1 MNIIRQGRTTR
12 QVLADSKAIGFGY
25 DANGNTTSI
34 TPPEKPDHT
43 FSYTAVNLE
52 ETYNPPALG
61 IVTTPSQYEY
71 NLDKQLHKIIRPDGK
86 SIQFDYNNKGKLE
99 LVTLP
104 DNKTVEYTYDEAKG
118 RLTTVTAP
126 GGETLS
132 YSYDGSLLLNTTWAG
147 AINGSVSRTYNNN
160 FWITSHMVN
169 GGSTINYQYDN
180 DGLLTGAGNLTIGRN
195 AQNGLITST
204 TLGSVNDTLG
214 YNTFGEV
221 VDYRAKYNTTDIFSI
236 QFNRDKLGRIT
247 EKTETVDSAT
257 RMYNYEYDEIG
268 RLTRVKKDS
277 AIISEYTYDSNGNRL
292 SHNTITGA
300 YDAQDRLITYGNNAY
315 TYTANGELFTRTDT
329 STSETTAYTYDVL
342 GNLVSVTLPDD
353 RQIAYVIDGGN
364 RRIGKKDNGTL
375 IQGFLYQGGLR
386 PVAELDNN
394 GNIVSRFIYAN
405 RINVPDY
412 MMKSGVTYRI
422 VTDHLGS
429 PRLVVNTATGQIVQ
443 RMDYDEFGNVTNDTN
458 PGFQP
463 FGFAG
468 GLYDNDTKLVRFGA
482 RDYDAEIG
490 RWTAK
495 DPILFMGGDTNLYAY
510 VRNDPMNWK
519 DPYGLLTDPSS
530 PTGETTETLL
540 EKYRRAKEQY
550 DKNPGDAFAGAE
562 YYYWRSQV
570 IPLMAKLYAEGVTL

>member
-1 MNIIRQGRTTR
+1 M
-12 QVLADSKAIGFGY
+12 
-25 DANGNTTSI
+25 
-34 TPPEKPDHT
+34 
-43 FSYTAVNLE
+43 
-52 ETYNPPALG
+52 G

-195 AQNGLITST
+195 AQNGLITGT

-315 TYTANGELFTRTDT
+315 TYTANGELFTKDGYLNQR
-329 STSETTAYTYDVL
+329 
-342 GNLVSVTLPDD
+342 NH
-353 RQIAYVIDGGN
+353 RIYV
-364 RRIGKKDNGTL
+364 
-375 IQGFLYQGGLR
+375 
-386 PVAELDNN
+386 
-394 GNIVSRFIYAN
+394 
-405 RINVPDY
+405 
-412 MMKSGVTYRI
+412 
-422 VTDHLGS
+422 
-429 PRLVVNTATGQIVQ
+429 
-443 RMDYDEFGNVTNDTN
+443 
-458 PGFQP
+458 
-463 FGFAG
+463 
-468 GLYDNDTKLVRFGA
+468 
-482 RDYDAEIG
+482 
-490 RWTAK
+490 
-495 DPILFMGGDTNLYAY
+495 
-510 VRNDPMNWK
+510 
-519 DPYGLLTDPSS
+519 
-530 PTGETTETLL
+530 
-540 EKYRRAKEQY
+540 
-550 DKNPGDAFAGAE
+550 
-562 YYYWRSQV
+562 
-570 IPLMAKLYAEGVTL
+570 